1 MTKLKAC
8 QLHYDHMLPPEEEP
22 HKECVNWKTTGWCPD
37 VENPDISERER
48 ILLFQKC
55 CDCDNTR
62 EIYEDEL

>member
-22 HKECVNWKTTGWCPD
+22 HKECVKWETKKWAFRWFLINDKPGAR
-37 VENPDISERER
+37 V
-48 ILLFQKC
+48 LLFQKC